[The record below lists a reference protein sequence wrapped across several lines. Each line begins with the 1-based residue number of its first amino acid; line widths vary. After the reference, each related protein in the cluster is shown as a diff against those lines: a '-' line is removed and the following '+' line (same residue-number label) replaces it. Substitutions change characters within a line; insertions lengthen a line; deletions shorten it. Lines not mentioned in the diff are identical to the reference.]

1 MRHYWTKVIAP
12 LTLAAT
18 LLAILSCSS
27 QKNTAKSRF
36 WQSFTAKYNTYYNG
50 TLAYIDGSLEKENGN
65 KDNYTE
71 MIPLYPVAN
80 KQSREIGK
88 GNYEKAIEKCQK
100 AIKLHSI
107 NKRPEWTKNRRK
119 TARDIEWLNR
129 REYNPMLWK
138 AWLLMGRSQFHK
150 GAFDEAAATFSYM
163 SRLYQTQPA
172 IYGKARAWL
181 AKCYIEQDW
190 LYDAEDVIRNMS
202 RDSIDW
208 HAQKEWDYTYA
219 DYYIHMGDYE
229 RAIPYLRKVIKHE
242 MRRKQ
247 RAREWFLLGQ
257 LEAELGH
264 RDAAYK
270 AFRKVCRQNPPY
282 ELDFNAR
289 IAMTEVMAAG
299 KTKQTISRLKRMAAN
314 DNNKDYLDQVYY
326 AMGNV
331 YLLDK
336 DTTNAIAAYEKGNE
350 KGTRSGVEKGVLLL
364 KLGDLYWEKEKYGD
378 AQHCYGAAIGMLDKE
393 RKDYEELSR
402 RSKILDEL
410 APHTESIHLQDS
422 LLALSEMSEK
432 ERNEAID
439 RVIEALKKKE
449 REERRKQEEANAQQV
464 QQRNGAVGNRNQTA
478 PTTPQTNEQKG
489 EWYFYNQLAVSQGK
503 ATFQKQWG
511 KRENADNWRRVN
523 KTVVSDLTFDG
534 SGDALQDSLAAA
546 QQAIEDSLA
555 AAAPDS
561 AQNDPHK
568 REYYLAQIPFTEEQK
583 AECHAAISD
592 GLFNSG
598 IIFKDKFDN
607 LRLSEKQF
615 NRLTLSYPDF
625 EKMDEVY
632 YHLFLLYSRKGETTI
647 ADGYVN
653 KLRERY
659 PNSQWTTILTDPYYV
674 ENSKWGEHIEDS
686 LYAATYEA
694 FKADRYQEVFGN
706 AHISET
712 RFPLGANRDKFVF
725 IRGLSRL
732 NNSDSDGCL
741 EDMNYV
747 VKNYPSSRISEMAGM
762 IVNGVKAGRK
772 LHGGKFD
779 LGDVWSRRAAVLNDS
794 DSIAARRFV
803 ADRNKDFLFIIA
815 YSPDSLNENQLLFEM
830 ARFNFT
836 TFMVRN
842 FDIEIEDA
850 DGIHLM
856 KLSGFRNFDEAHQ
869 YASEVQSQ
877 ANIVRLTRKARII
890 LISSDNVELLG
901 KQFSYDDYEEFY
913 AKHFAPLKVRT
924 EYLLSE
930 PTEIGYEK
938 EVDMKDALPKRD
950 AEGGTDDDGMSIDD
964 NVGGG
969 NAVDEG
975 FDLPEETPDTP
986 ANDDNGFNLPD
997 TPAPTNPTQGSQP
1010 PAQNAVD
1017 VPTEND
1023 NVVIPTNDDNVEIP
1037 STDDNVVVP
1046 TNDDNVTPPT
1056 DDVVIP
1062 SVEDNQNT
1070 IPDDD
1075 SYDLND
1081 DNVVVP
1087 PAGSVVPTVPQG
1099 NDIEIEEN
1107 DNNNGGNA
1115 QEDEY
1120 ILEVK
1125 RQDNKGQANKPST
1138 SRDIKPKADKKANAS
1153 GNAPIQEEVALPTP
1167 SSQTQPKQ
1175 RQEDKT
1181 KSRPQQESP
1190 KAKPQQDTP
1199 KAKPQQNTPVVK
1211 QQQDTP
1217 VVKQQQDT
1225 DDNIVFDDEY
1235 DLDDDTP
1242 PVPSSPKKK
1251 KEKELD
1257 DLDLEDEYY
1266 ELDGF

>member
-1 MRHYWTKVIAP
+1 MRHYWTKAIAP
-12 LTLAAT
+12 LVLAAT
-18 LLAILSCSS
+18 LLAVLSCSS

-50 TLAYIDGSLEKENGN
+50 TLAYIDGSLEKEKGN

-71 MIPLYPVAN
+71 IIPLYPVAN

-88 GNYEKAIEKCQK
+88 GNYDKAIEKCQK

-181 AKCYIEQDW
+181 AKCYIEQEW

-257 LEAELGH
+257 MEAELGH
-264 RDAAYK
+264 REAAYK

-289 IAMTEVMAAG
+289 IAMTEVMASG

-331 YLLDK
+331 YLIDK

-378 AQHCYGAAIGMLDKE
+378 AQRCYGAAIGMLDKE

-422 LLALSEMSEK
+422 LLALSEMPEK

-439 RVIEALKKKE
+439 RVIDALKKKE
-449 REERRKQEEANAQQV
+449 REERRQQEEANAQQM
-464 QQRNGAVGNRNQTA
+464 QQRNGAVGNRNQPQTS
-478 PTTPQTNEQKG
+478 PTIQTNEQKG

-503 ATFQKQWG
+503 AAFQKQWG

-523 KTVVSDLTFDG
+523 KTVVSDLNFDG
-534 SGDALQDSLAAA
+534 SGDALQDSLAAI
-546 QQAIEDSLA
+546 QQALEDSLA
-555 AAAPDS
+555 AAVPDS

-568 REYYLAQIPFTEEQK
+568 REYYLAQIPFTDEQK

-592 GLFNSG
+592 GLFHSG

-615 NRLTLSYPDF
+615 NRLTLSYPNF

-632 YHLFLLYSRKGETTI
+632 YHLFLLYSRKGETAI
-647 ADGYVN
+647 AEGYVN
-653 KLRERY
+653 KLRESY
-659 PNSQWTTILTDPYYV
+659 PQSQWTTILTDPYYV

-694 FKADRYQEVFGN
+694 FKADRYQEVVGN
-706 AHISET
+706 AQISET

-732 NNSDSDGCL
+732 NNNDTDGCL
-741 EDMNYV
+741 DDMNYV

-836 TFMVRN
+836 TYMVRN

-850 DGIHLM
+850 DGVHLM
-856 KLSGFRNFDEAHQ
+856 KFSGFRNFDEAHQ

-877 ANIVRLTRKARII
+877 ANIVRLTRKARTI
-890 LISSDNVELLG
+890 LISTDNVELLG
-901 KQFSYDDYEEFY
+901 KQFSYDDYDEFY
-913 AKHFAPLKVRT
+913 TKHFAPLKVRT

-930 PTEIGYEK
+930 PTEMGYEK
-938 EVDMKDALPKRD
+938 EVDMKDALPRRD
-950 AEGGTDDDGMSIDD
+950 AEGSTDDDGMSIDD
-964 NVGGG
+964 DNGGG

-975 FDLPEETPDTP
+975 FDLPEEVPGTP
-986 ANDDNGFNLPD
+986 ANDDNGFDLPD
-997 TPAPTNPTQGSQP
+997 TPAPTNPAQGSQP
-1010 PAQNAVD
+1010 TTPTTVD
-1017 VPTEND
+1017 VPAEDD
-1023 NVVIPTNDDNVEIP
+1023 NVVIHA
-1037 STDDNVVVP
+1037 TDDNVI
-1046 TNDDNVTPPT
+1046 TPPT

-1062 SVEDNQNT
+1062 TEDDNQVT
-1070 IPDDD
+1070 ISEDD
-1075 SYDLND
+1075 SYNLED
-1081 DNVVVP
+1081 DNVIVP
-1087 PAGSVVPTVPQG
+1087 PTGSVVPTIPQG
-1099 NDIEIEEN
+1099 NDIKIEEN
-1107 DNNNGGNA
+1107 SNNTGGNS
-1115 QEDEY
+1115 EDDEY
-1120 ILEVK
+1120 ILQVK
-1125 RQDNKGQANKPST
+1125 RQDHKGQTNNPSA
-1138 SRDIKPKADKKANAS
+1138 SRDIKPKADKTNLS
-1153 GNAPIQEEVALPTP
+1153 GNAPTQEEIVLPTS

-1175 RQEDKT
+1175 RTQDKT
-1181 KSRPQQESP
+1181 EKKAQKAATQT
-1190 KAKPQQDTP
+1190 AKPQP
-1199 KAKPQQNTPVVK
+1199 KATPVV
-1211 QQQDTP
+1211 QQQP
-1217 VVKQQQDT
+1217 KVVQQQQDT

-1242 PVPSSPKKK
+1242 PVPSSSKKK